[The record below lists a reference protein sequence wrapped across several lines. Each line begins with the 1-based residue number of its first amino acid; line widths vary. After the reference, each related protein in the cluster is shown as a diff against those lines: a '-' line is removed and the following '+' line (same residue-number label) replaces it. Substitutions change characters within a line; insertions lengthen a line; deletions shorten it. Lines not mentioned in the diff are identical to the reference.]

1 MPKNGTAAKPKEK
14 DLLIR
19 DMPADL
25 LRRVRSRAA
34 LEDRPLKELT
44 IEALEDY
51 LKKKGA

>member
-1 MPKNGTAAKPKEK
+1 MAKNGAGKPKEK

-34 LEDRPLKELT
+34 LEDRTLKAVAV
-44 IEALEDY
+44 EAFEDY
-51 LKKKGA
+51 VKKKGG